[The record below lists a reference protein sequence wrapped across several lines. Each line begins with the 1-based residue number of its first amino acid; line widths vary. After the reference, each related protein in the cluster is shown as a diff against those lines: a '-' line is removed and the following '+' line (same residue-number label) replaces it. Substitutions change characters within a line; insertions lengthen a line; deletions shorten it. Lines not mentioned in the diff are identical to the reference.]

1 MTITPQDIQSKQFHV
16 RMRGFDVD
24 EVDKFLEKVAEEFLI
39 ITLENKQIL
48 EKIETLE
55 KELANFR
62 NKEQAFQTAILSA
75 QKISDEMQSKSRK
88 QAEELLASAKADAE
102 ELRSS
107 SKNEVEE
114 LRKKVKADIDTLVSQ
129 SRQEVND
136 MREAAEKEAGDL
148 VDNAKKEHSGL
159 INTINDLVNL
169 RDRIKDDMRQLLNN
183 YMARVEDEV
192 PEKLAEQEPLP
203 QPTGF
208 ESLADTADSFK
219 LQDEVPMDDTIH
231 EEVVD
236 PDLEGLYE
244 KIDLPEEPPAESKDG
259 ADQNEEPEEPV
270 TLGIEDI
277 EAIDSEEN
285 IFETINIP
293 IPELEG
299 DEDMLFTLEDPMDEL
314 EPSIRINEDDK
325 P

>member
-24 EVDKFLEKVAEEFLI
+24 EVDKFLEMVAEEFLI
-39 ITLENKQIL
+39 TTLENKQIL

-75 QKISDEMQSKSRK
+75 QKISDEMQAKSRK
-88 QAEELLASAKADAE
+88 EAEELSTSSRAAAE

-107 SKNEVEE
+107 AEHEVEE
-114 LRKKVKADIDTLVSQ
+114 LRKKVKADIDALIAQ

-136 MREAAEKEAGDL
+136 MREAAEKEASEL
-148 VDNAKKEHSGL
+148 VNNAKKEHIDL
-159 INTINDLVNL
+159 INTINDMVVL
-169 RDRIKDDMRQLLNN
+169 RDRIKDDMRKLLNN

-192 PEKLAEQEPLP
+192 PEELASQEALP

-208 ESLADTADSFK
+208 ESLADTADSFE
-219 LQDEVPMDDTIH
+219 LQSEVPVDDTIH
-231 EEVVD
+231 EEVID
-236 PDLEGLYE
+236 PDLESLYE
-244 KIDLPEEPPAESKDG
+244 KIELPDESPAE
-259 ADQNEEPEEPV
+259 EEEKPAAAAQDAPM

-277 EAIDSEEN
+277 EAIDSDEDGAD
-285 IFETINIP
+285 TVDIP
-293 IPELEG
+293 IPDLEG
-299 DEDMLFTLEDPMDEL
+299 DEDMLFTLDDPLDEL

>member
-1 MTITPQDIQSKQFHV
+1 
-16 RMRGFDVD
+16 MRGFDVD

-39 ITLENKQIL
+39 VTLENKQIL

-75 QKISDEMQSKSRK
+75 QKISDEMQTKSRRE
-88 QAEELLASAKADAE
+88 AEELLTSARTESE

-107 SKNEVEE
+107 AAKEVEE
-114 LRKKVKADIDTLVSQ
+114 LREKVKADIDELIAQ
-129 SRQEVND
+129 SKQEVND
-136 MREAAEKEAGDL
+136 LRDAAEKEASDL
-148 VDNAKKEHSGL
+148 VDNAKEEHIDL
-159 INTINDLVNL
+159 INTINDFVTL

-203 QPTGF
+203 QPPGF
-208 ESLADTADSFK
+208 ETLADTADSFE
-219 LQDEVPMDDTIH
+219 LQDDVPMDNTIH

-236 PDLEGLYE
+236 PDLDSLYE
-244 KIDLPEEPPAESKDG
+244 KIDLPEDKPEPTA
-259 ADQNEEPEEPV
+259 QVNQEETHEDPV

-277 EAIDSEEN
+277 EAIDSEIEHSDS
-285 IFETINIP
+285 IDIP

-314 EPSIRINEDDK
+314 EPSIKINEDDK

>member
-1 MTITPQDIQSKQFHV
+1 
-16 RMRGFDVD
+16 MRGFDVD

-48 EKIETLE
+48 EKIDDLE
-55 KELANFR
+55 KELSNFR

-75 QKISDEMQSKSRK
+75 QKISDEMQTKSRNE
-88 QAEELLASAKADAE
+88 AEELLSSARTESE
-102 ELRSS
+102 ELRSTAE
-107 SKNEVEE
+107 NEVEE
-114 LRKKVKADIDTLVSQ
+114 LRKRVKADIDALIAQ
-129 SRQEVND
+129 SRQEVNTL
-136 MREAAEKEAGDL
+136 RENAEKEAKDL
-148 VDNAKKEHSGL
+148 VTNAKKEHIGL

-169 RDRIKDDMRQLLNN
+169 RDRIKDDMRKLLNN

-192 PEKLAEQEPLP
+192 PEKLAAQEPLP
-203 QPTGF
+203 QPPGF
-208 ESLADTADSFK
+208 ETLADTADSLE
-219 LQDEVPMDDTIH
+219 LQGDVPADDMIH

-236 PDLEGLYE
+236 PDLESLYE
-244 KIDLPEEPPAESKDG
+244 KIDLPEDTPAAAEENVAAEKADKD
-259 ADQNEEPEEPV
+259 NKPEDPA

-277 EAIDSEEN
+277 EAIDSEEKDSSSVD
-285 IFETINIP
+285 IP
-293 IPELEG
+293 IPDLEG